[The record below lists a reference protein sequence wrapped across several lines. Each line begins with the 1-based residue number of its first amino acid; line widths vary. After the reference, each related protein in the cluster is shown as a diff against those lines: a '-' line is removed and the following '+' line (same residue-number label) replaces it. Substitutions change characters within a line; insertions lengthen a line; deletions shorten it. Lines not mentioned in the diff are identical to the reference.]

1 MTSIAPTAPRASV
14 GGTLSYLVAILTR
27 RRGDKTWSGV
37 VRGTGIVSI
46 AGIFA
51 TIAVPVT
58 APLVG
63 FLVVTIWVNG
73 PIGMF
78 LPATYEPI
86 LMAFGRVHPPLLIG
100 VLGIAG
106 TLYVEYLNY
115 RLYQAMLQSNTLQGL
130 SNGRTARRVT
140 ALFNRAPFFTV
151 WLCSWSPL
159 PYWLVRILSPMAGY
173 PVRNHLLATFLGR
186 FPRLWFFAALGLYW
200 RVDLRVVF
208 GLSGVA
214 ILGAVAMAW
223 TGGRAVGRTGGQAV
237 RTVEA
242 VGAVGR

>member
-1 MTSIAPTAPRASV
+1 MTSIAPAAPSAPV
-14 GGTLSYLVAILTR
+14 GGALADLLAMLTR
-27 RRGDKTWSGV
+27 RRGDKTWSGII
-37 VRGTGIVSI
+37 RGTGLISL
-46 AGIFA
+46 AGIF
-51 TIAVPVT
+51 TSILLPVA

-100 VLGIAG
+100 LLGIMG
-106 TLYVEYLNY
+106 TLYVEYLNF
-115 RLYQAMLQSNTLQGL
+115 RLYQAMLHSSALRGF
-130 SNGRTARRVT
+130 SNGRTAQRVT
-140 ALFNRAPFFTV
+140 ALFNRAPFLTV

-173 PVRNHLLATFLGR
+173 SVRRHLLATALGR

-200 RVDLRVVF
+200 RVDLTVLF
-208 GLSGVA
+208 GVSGVA
-214 ILGAVAMAW
+214 VVVALAVAWRSGQAL
-223 TGGRAVGRTGGQAV
+223 GPSGGQGGLA
-237 RTVEA
+237 VEA
-242 VGAVGR
+242 VGR

>member
-1 MTSIAPTAPRASV
+1 MTSIEPARAQV
-14 GGTLSYLVAILTR
+14 RGVFGDLIAVLTQS
-27 RRGDKTWSGV
+27 RGDVTWDGV
-37 VRGTGIVSI
+37 IRGTGIVSL
-46 AGIFA
+46 AGILT
-51 TIAVPVT
+51 TIALPAM

-63 FLVVTIWVNG
+63 FLVVTVWVNG
-73 PIGMF
+73 PIGIF

-115 RLYQAMLQSNTLQGL
+115 RLYQAMLRSKVLRGL
-130 SNGRTARRVT
+130 SNGRMAQRIT

-159 PYWLVRILSPMAGY
+159 PYWLVRVLSPMAGY
-173 PVRNHLLATFLGR
+173 PVRRHLFATFLGR

-200 RVDLRVVF
+200 QVDLTALF
-208 GLSGVA
+208 GLSGIAILVA
-214 ILGAVAMAW
+214 IAMAW
-223 TGGRAVGRTGGQAV
+223 RGGQAVRRTGGQAD
-237 RTVEA
+237 RA
-242 VGAVGR
+242 VWR

>member
-1 MTSIAPTAPRASV
+1 MTSIAPPPPRASV
-14 GGTLSYLVAILTR
+14 GGTLSDLVALLTR
-27 RRGDKTWSGV
+27 RRGDKTWSGI

-46 AGIFA
+46 AGIFT

-100 VLGIAG
+100 VLGIVG
-106 TLYVEYLNY
+106 TLYVEYLNF
-115 RLYQAMLQSNTLQGL
+115 RLYQAMLQSNPLQGL
-130 SNGRTARRVT
+130 SNGRTVRRIT
-140 ALFNRAPFFTV
+140 TLFNRAPFFTV

-159 PYWLVRILSPMAGY
+159 PYWSVRILSPLAGY
-173 PVRNHLLATFLGR
+173 PVQRHLLATFLGR

-200 RVDLRVVF
+200 QVDLRLVF

-214 ILGAVAMAW
+214 MLAAIAVAW
-223 TGGRAVGRTGGQAV
+223 RGRQVVRRTGGQGGIA
-237 RTVEA
+237 VEA
-242 VGAVGR
+242 VGR